1 MRLDLSDWLVI
12 GLYFLISAAI
22 GLAYTRRASRS
33 LADYFVSGRSLPWW
47 LAGTSMVATTF
58 AADTPLVVAGLVSK
72 YGVAGNWLWWNG
84 AISGVL
90 TVFFFS
96 RLWRRAGVLT
106 DVEFAEL
113 RYGGR
118 PAAALRGFRAL
129 YLAIPVNLIIMGWV
143 TRAMADVLQ
152 ISLNVNAWRAAI
164 LLLAITAVYSML
176 SGLWGVIVT
185 DVFQFV
191 LAMGGTI
198 LLAILA
204 VNSVGGLDVL
214 IEKTTSHFG
223 STAAAFGVL
232 PPLDQS
238 WLPVS
243 TLMIWLSVQWWAA
256 WYPGQEPGGGG
267 YVVQRILSAK
277 DERHGLLAT
286 LWFTIAHYA
295 LRPWPWILV
304 GFVGLIS
311 YPGLANPEHGYV
323 RVMVD
328 VLPSP
333 FKGLLLAAFAAAYMS
348 TISTHLNW
356 GASYLVNDVYLR
368 FIKPT
373 ASPRA
378 QLIASRLATG
388 LMMLGSLIV
397 MSVLSSVEQGWK
409 LLIGLGAGTGL
420 VFILRWYWWRVN
432 AWSEISAMV
441 TSFVTSLV
449 MASQGY
455 DLLNP
460 SSSGYAKSMLV
471 TVLITTVVWIT
482 VTLLTAPESAATL
495 DRFYRQVRPGGPGW
509 RMVSRRLGFGDD
521 PIPGGALSWINWV
534 AGVASVYCAVFAVG
548 AFLTGSPGAGAVYTS
563 IAIGAFALIQ
573 RNLRADQQLVAS
585 VDRSRG
591 HNLGF
596 TASREVGDLPD
607 SPRKLG

>member
-1 MRLDLSDWLVI
+1 MRLIFTDWLI
-12 GLYFLISAAI
+12 IALYFVISAAI
-22 GLAYTRRASRS
+22 GLAYTRKAGRS
-33 LADYFVSGRSLPWW
+33 LTDYFVSGRALPWW

-58 AADTPLVVAGLVSK
+58 AADTPLAVSGFVAK

-84 AISGVL
+84 AFSSVL

-118 PAAALRGFRAL
+118 PAAVLRGFRAL
-129 YLAIPVNLIIMGWV
+129 YLALPINLIIMGWV
-143 TRAMADVLQ
+143 TRAMVTILHVT
-152 ISLNVNAWRAAI
+152 LNVNPWYAAI
-164 LLLAITAVYSML
+164 LLFAVTALYSVF

-185 DVFQFV
+185 DAFQFAV
-191 LAMGGTI
+191 AMGGTI
-198 LLAILA
+198 FLA
-204 VNSVGGLDVL
+204 VLAVKSVGGLDVVV
-214 IEKTTSHFG
+214 EKAAAHFG
-223 STAAAFGVL
+223 SADAAFGVL
-232 PPLDQS
+232 PPLDQA
-238 WLPVS
+238 WLPLS
-243 TLMIWLSVQWWAA
+243 TLLIFLCVQWWAA

-304 GFVGLIS
+304 GFVGLIR
-311 YPGLANPEHGYV
+311 YPGLANPEEGYV

-368 FIKPT
+368 FLKPD

-378 QLIASRLATG
+378 QVFASRTATAV
-388 LMMLGSLIV
+388 LMVCSLIV
-397 MSVLSSVEQGWK
+397 MSFLSSVEQGWK

-420 VFILRWYWWRVN
+420 VFILRWYWWRIN
-432 AWSEISAMV
+432 AWSEISAMAASFITSVVLARYGYTLEDLSRPTYAV
-441 TSFVTSLV
+441 T
-449 MASQGY
+449 
-455 DLLNP
+455 
-460 SSSGYAKSMLV
+460 MLI
-471 TVLITTVVWIT
+471 TVLVTTVVWLG
-482 VTLLTAPESAATL
+482 VTFATQPETEKTL

-509 RMVSRRLGFGDD
+509 RRVATRLGYGDD
-521 PIPGGALSWINWV
+521 RIPGGALSWVNWV
-534 AGVASVYCAVFAVG
+534 AGLAAVYCALVSLG
-548 AFLTGSPGAGAVYTS
+548 ALLTGSSTRGLWYGAAA
-563 IAIGAFALIQ
+563 IAAFALIM
-573 RNLRADQQLVAS
+573 RNLRADEQLAAS
-585 VDRSRG
+585 VDRTQG
-591 HNLGF
+591 GDLGF
-596 TASREVGDLPD
+596 SQ
-607 SPRKLG
+607 SK

>member
-1 MRLDLSDWLVI
+1 MHLTLADWLI
-12 GLYFLISAAI
+12 IALYFAVSGAI

-58 AADTPLVVAGLVSK
+58 AADTPLVVAGLVAK

-84 AISGVL
+84 AFSGVL

-113 RYGGR
+113 RYGGK
-118 PAAALRGFRAL
+118 PAAVLRGFRAL
-129 YLAIPVNLIIMGWV
+129 YLALPINLIIMGWV
-143 TRAMADVLQ
+143 TRAMVTILH
-152 ISLNVNAWRAAI
+152 ISLNIDPWKAAI
-164 LLLAITAVYSML
+164 VLFGVTAFYSVFA
-176 SGLWGVIVT
+176 GLWGVIVT
-185 DVFQFV
+185 DLFQFV
-191 LAMGGTI
+191 FAMGGSI
-198 LLAILA
+198 LLAVLA
-204 VNSVGGLDVL
+204 VQSVGGLDAL
-214 IEKTTSHFG
+214 TAKASAHFG
-223 STAAAFGVL
+223 STEAAFGVI
-232 PPLDQS
+232 PPMDAP
-238 WLPVS
+238 WLPVT
-243 TLMIWLSVQWWAA
+243 TLLVWLGVQWWAA

-304 GFVGLIS
+304 GFVGLLR
-311 YPGLANPEHGYV
+311 YPSLTNPEEGYV

-333 FKGLLLAAFAAAYMS
+333 FKGVLLAAFAAAYMS

-368 FIKPT
+368 FLKPD

-378 QLIASRLATG
+378 QVLASRLATG
-388 LMMLGSLIV
+388 VLMVSSLIV
-397 MSVLSSVEQGWK
+397 MGFLSSVEQGWK
-409 LLIGLGAGTGL
+409 ILIGLGAGTGL

-441 TSFVTSLV
+441 ASFVTSISLARFGHS
-449 MASQGY
+449 MSDTGTPDYAFT
-455 DLLNP
+455 LLATVAV
-460 SSSGYAKSMLV
+460 STAVWLAV
-471 TVLITTVVWIT
+471 TF
-482 VTLLTAPESAATL
+482 LTAPESEETL

-509 RMVSRRLGFGDD
+509 RRVAGRLGFSEDR
-521 PIPGGALSWINWV
+521 IPGGALSWLNWV
-534 AGVASVYCAVFAVG
+534 AGLLAVYAAVFAVG
-548 AFLTGSPGAGAVYTS
+548 AVVTGFPLRALVYV
-563 IAIGAFALIQ
+563 IVAIGAFLLIQ
-573 RNLRADQQLVAS
+573 RNLRSDKTLEGPLTVPAGND
-585 VDRSRG
+585 
-591 HNLGF
+591 
-596 TASREVGDLPD
+596 
-607 SPRKLG
+607 

>member
-1 MRLDLSDWLVI
+1 MHLILSDWLI
-12 GLYFLISAAI
+12 IALYFVLSAGI
-22 GLAYTRRASRS
+22 GLAYTRKAGRS

-58 AADTPLVVAGLVSK
+58 AADTPLVVAGLVAK

-84 AISGVL
+84 AFSGVL

-118 PAAALRGFRAL
+118 PAAVLRGFRAL
-129 YLAIPVNLIIMGWV
+129 YLALPINLIIMGWV
-143 TRAMADVLQ
+143 TRAMVTILH
-152 ISLNVNAWRAAI
+152 ISLNIDAWKSAI
-164 LLLAITAVYSML
+164 FLFGLTALYSVF

-185 DVFQFV
+185 DLFQFV
-191 LAMGGTI
+191 VAMGGSV
-198 LLAILA
+198 LLAVIA
-204 VNSVGGLDVL
+204 VQSIGGLDVL
-214 IEKTTSHFG
+214 ASKAAAHFG
-223 STAAAFGVL
+223 STDAAFGIL
-232 PPLDQS
+232 PPVGQA
-238 WLPVS
+238 WLPLS
-243 TLMIWLSVQWWAA
+243 TLMIYLGVQWWAA

-304 GFVGLIS
+304 GFVGLLR
-311 YPGLANPEHGYV
+311 YPGLANPEEGYV

-368 FIKPT
+368 FIKPD
-373 ASPRA
+373 AGPRA
-378 QLIASRLATG
+378 QVLASRIATAV
-388 LMMLGSLIV
+388 LMVCSLIV
-397 MSVLSSVEQGWK
+397 MGFLSSVEQGWK
-409 LLIGLGAGTGL
+409 VLIGLGAGTGL

-432 AWSEISAMV
+432 AWSEISAMSASFI
-441 TSFVTSLV
+441 TS
-449 MASQGY
+449 MA
-455 DLLNP
+455 LLATHHGLGDT
-460 SSSGYAKSMLV
+460 SSGDYAFTMLM
-471 TVLITTVVWIT
+471 TVGITTVVWLA
-482 VTLLTAPESAATL
+482 VTYLTPPETTATL

-509 RMVSRRLGFGDD
+509 RAVAERLGYAGDR
-521 PIPGGALSWINWV
+521 IPGGALSWVNWV
-534 AGVASVYCAVFAVG
+534 AGLAAVYSAVFAVG
-548 AFLTGSPGAGAVYTS
+548 AAVTGTPVRGLIYAAL
-563 IAIGAFALIQ
+563 AIGAFLLIQ
-573 RNLRADQQLVAS
+573 RNLRADDRLAAS
-585 VDRSRG
+585 VDST
-591 HNLGF
+591 L
-596 TASREVGDLPD
+596 APD
-607 SPRKLG
+607 VSFGPGK

>member
-1 MRLDLSDWLVI
+1 MHLVFSDWLIIV
-12 GLYFLISAAI
+12 LYFVASAAI
-22 GLAYTRRASRS
+22 GLAYTRKAGRS

-58 AADTPLVVAGLVSK
+58 AADTPLVVAGLVAK

-84 AISGVL
+84 AFSGVL

-118 PAAALRGFRAL
+118 PAAVLRGFRAL
-129 YLAIPVNLIIMGWV
+129 YLALPINLIIMGWV
-143 TRAMADVLQ
+143 TRAMVTILH
-152 ISLNVNAWRAAI
+152 ISLNIDAWKAAI
-164 LLLAITAVYSML
+164 FLFGLTALYSVF

-185 DVFQFV
+185 DLFQFV
-191 LAMGGTI
+191 VAMGGSI
-198 LLAILA
+198 LLAVIA
-204 VNSVGGLDVL
+204 VQSVGGLDVL
-214 IEKTTSHFG
+214 ATKAAAHFG
-223 STAAAFGVL
+223 SSDAAFGIL
-232 PPLDQS
+232 PPVGQA
-238 WLPVS
+238 WLPLS
-243 TLMIWLSVQWWAA
+243 TLMIYLGVQWWAA

-304 GFVGLIS
+304 GFVGLLR
-311 YPGLANPEHGYV
+311 YPGLANPEEGYV

-368 FIKPT
+368 FLKPD
-373 ASPRA
+373 AGPRA
-378 QLIASRLATG
+378 QVLASRLATVV
-388 LMMLGSLIV
+388 LMVLSLIV
-397 MSVLSSVEQGWK
+397 MGFLSSVEQGWK
-409 LLIGLGAGTGL
+409 ILIGLGAGTGL

-432 AWSEISAMV
+432 AWSEISAMTASFI
-441 TSFVTSLV
+441 TS
-449 MASQGY
+449 MALTALHHGLG
-455 DLLNP
+455 DT
-460 SSSGYAKSMLV
+460 SSGDYAFTMLTIV
-471 TVLITTVVWIT
+471 GVTTVVWLA
-482 VTLLTAPESAATL
+482 VTYLTPPETAATL

-509 RMVSRRLGFGDD
+509 RAVAERLGYADD
-521 PIPGGALSWINWV
+521 RIPGGALSWVNWV
-534 AGVASVYCAVFAVG
+534 AGLAAVYCAVFAVG
-548 AFLTGSPGAGAVYTS
+548 AVLTGTSGRGLVYALVS
-563 IAIGAFALIQ
+563 IGAFLLIQ
-573 RNLRADQQLVAS
+573 RNLRADEQLAAS
-585 VDRSRG
+585 VDST
-591 HNLGF
+591 L
-596 TASREVGDLPD
+596 SPD
-607 SPRKLG
+607 VSFVPRK